1 MLDSVSG
8 AFCFLLKFS
17 IFSRQWQRNVSVSA
31 NWILIFVRKLF
42 CFFISLTKNY
52 YFYLFLDE
60 SVWNCFEMFG
70 FLVFAFERFEHKRR
84 LSLTVSAKLK
94 FVVSEISWL
103 RLKWLRLDI
112 IFSFHFSF
120 RRSLSSSSL
129 LVAAPIAA
137 VAAVSSS
144 SSSSSSLFTFKHALP
159 LLRLLRWSLTVKMT
173 FQLTGRLS
181 A

>member
-1 MLDSVSG
+1 MYPYPQIE
-8 AFCFLLKFS
+8 FRFLLENCFG
-17 IFSRQWQRNVSVSA
+17 
-31 NWILIFVRKLF
+31 
-42 CFFISLTKNY
+42 FFISLTKNY
-52 YFYLFLDE
+52 YFYLFLAE

-129 LVAAPIAA
+129 LVAVPIAA
-137 VAAVSSS
+137 VAAV
-144 SSSSSSLFTFKHALP
+144 SSSSSLFTFKHALP